1 MSNPDTFD
9 QMQANAEGWGI
20 FNAGVIQ
27 RLDSGPHVNGEES
40 DLPPSFAGDQEA
52 LDYVRLRAS
61 EGSVYHQQALL
72 TAGDWA
78 S

>member
-9 QMQANAEGWGI
+9 QTQANAEGWGI
-20 FNAGVIQ
+20 FNAGEIQ
-27 RLDSGPHVNGEES
+27 RLDLGPIVDGKES
-40 DLPPSFAGDQEA
+40 DLPPTFAGDQEA

-61 EGSVYHQQALL
+61 AGSAYHQQALL
-72 TAGDWA
+72 TPGGWP